1 MRAIAF
7 VAVSAAL
14 AACASDPPP
23 PPAASPAAAAEAPP
37 PRKPPAPVPA
47 APAAPS
53 GSLYDRLGGRPA
65 ITAVV
70 DEFVGR
76 VAADKRIN
84 QRFSN
89 TDIPRLKTL
98 LVEFVAHATG
108 GPVEYTGRDM
118 GTAHAGMDLVD
129 DEFTALVEDLQGA
142 LVKLGVGATEQ
153 QQLLGALGPLKG
165 EVVHPP
171 PPEAAKHD
179 PAMVEQARASIAS
192 LRQKGKTDAADL
204 LEVAVAARTRGQRA
218 YAEHLFS
225 AAELALEPDALAALA
240 PLFREGAPRRITTEL
255 KTMPADT
262 APQPK
267 VAVGGSD
274 DDAGKAKPQRG
285 SLGGTV
291 TVDGKVARDVRAVV
305 MLYPAR
311 GKWTP
316 RSPKQRVIEQ
326 RDRQFAPRLLAV
338 PVGSTVAFPNFDP
351 IYHNVFS
358 RSQVTPFDLGIF
370 KNGQSREMKFDKEG
384 IVRIGCDLHANM
396 SAHLVVVNA
405 PHYAVLDESGHF
417 NFRSLAPGKYRLQ
430 AWSERSAAPVTR
442 QVEIKAGENSIDVDL
457 HADARADLGTDKFGA
472 PRGQAP

>member
-1 MRAIAF
+1 
-7 VAVSAAL
+7 VAPTL
-14 AACASDPPP
+14 
-23 PPAASPAAAAEAPP
+23 
-37 PRKPPAPVPA
+37 
-47 APAAPS
+47 APAAKPVT

-65 ITAVV
+65 ISAVV
-70 DEFVGR
+70 DEFVAR

-89 TDIPRLKTL
+89 TDVPRLKTL
-98 LVEFVAHATG
+98 LVEFVCSATG
-108 GPVEYTGRDM
+108 GPVAYTGRDM
-118 GTAHAGMDLVD
+118 KSAHAGMDLVD

-142 LVKLGVGATEQ
+142 LGKLGVGSQEQ
-153 QQLLGALGPLKG
+153 QELLGALGPLKG
-165 EVVHPP
+165 DVVHPP
-171 PPEAAKHD
+171 PPEAARHD

-192 LRQKGKTDAADL
+192 LRQKGKIDAADL

-225 AAELALEPDALAALA
+225 AAELTVEPDALAALA
-240 PLFREGAPRRITTEL
+240 PLFREGAPRRITSEL

-267 VAVGGSD
+267 IAREGSDAASD
-274 DDAGKAKPQRG
+274 DDGGKPKVRRG

-291 TVDGKVARDVRAVV
+291 TLDGKVTRDLYAVV

-311 GKWTP
+311 GKWTA

-338 PVGSTVAFPNFDP
+338 PIGSTVAFPNFDP

-384 IVRIGCDLHANM
+384 IIRIGCDLHANM
-396 SAHLVVVNA
+396 SAHLVVVGA
-405 PHYAVLDESGHF
+405 PHYAVLDEGGHF
-417 NFRSLAPGKYRLQ
+417 NFRSLPPGKYRLQ
-430 AWSERSAAPVTR
+430 AWSERSAAPVTK
-442 QVEIKAGENSIDVDL
+442 QVEVKAGANSIDVDL
-457 HADARADLGTDKFGA
+457 RADARADLGTDKFGA
-472 PRGQAP
+472 PRGQASQ